1 MRRAIPLLAL
11 AMIASACS
19 SGGTDPETL
28 PTGPPSTVSAD
39 STTTT
44 IDPRPCAATT
54 VLAPQ
59 GTAGAPTIERL
70 PAASPH
76 AAAVAASQTMF
87 DCAVDVVVVDAADLD
102 RVALAAVLAVNLQ
115 APLLFGDAET
125 ADQLA
130 YELDRLAP
138 QRLWLV
144 GDAAEASAPE
154 WTSVDRIGGTDH
166 EVAAEIATMIEADE
180 DILLPV
186 DGGSDTVAIAIEAM
200 ITGRSLTPP
209 SADGSVAPVSP
220 VSGDDIVAGSG
231 ESGMVWLIDI
241 NEPAAAL
248 VAAVGAI
255 TSGGFMGLVDGTD
268 LRREVALSRD
278 LAPFAD
284 GVRMIQIVG
293 GTEDAA
299 WQAMVLLRG
308 DQLPGG
314 GFLLFPG
321 RRLIALYGNPL
332 TTSLGVLGEQDP
344 AAGLARLEAMSA
356 GYDADGTQVIPSWEL
371 IATVAAANAG
381 NDGDYSN
388 EMPLEVLTPW
398 VDFAAAN
405 GMYVLLDLQPGRA
418 TFLSQAM
425 RYEELL
431 RQPHVGL
438 ALDPEWR
445 LDPDETHGG
454 YWGAVEPAEVNEV
467 AEWLAELTRNN
478 ALPQKMLLLHQFWFD
493 MLPNRELIEATP
505 EISLVIQ
512 MDGHGVIADKMGTWQ
527 STITGWDSDLTT
539 DWSTDQFEYGWKH
552 FLDEDI
558 PGPISAAE
566 VLQLVPIPVFIS
578 IQ

>member
-1 MRRAIPLLAL
+1 MRRFIPLLAL
-11 AMIASACS
+11 ALAASSCS
-19 SGGTDPETL
+19 SGGTVPETL

-39 STTTT
+39 ATTTT

-59 GTAGAPTIERL
+59 GTAGTPTIERL
-70 PAASPH
+70 PADSPH
-76 AAAVAASQTMF
+76 VAAVAASQTMF
-87 DCAVDVVVVDAADLD
+87 DCAVDVVVVDATDVN
-102 RVALAAVLAVNLQ
+102 RIALAAVLAVNLQ
-115 APLLFGDAET
+115 APLLVGDAET
-125 ADQLA
+125 ANQLT

-144 GDAAEASAPE
+144 GESAEASAPE
-154 WTSVDRIGGTDH
+154 WTTVERIGGTDQ
-166 EVAAEIATMIEADE
+166 EIAAEIATMIEADE
-180 DILLPV
+180 DLLLPA
-186 DGGSDTVAIAIEAM
+186 GGGTDTVAIAIEAM
-200 ITGRSLTPP
+200 VTGRSLTPP
-209 SADGSVAPVSP
+209 ATDGSVVPVSP
-220 VSGDDIVAGSG
+220 VSGNDITAGSG
-231 ESGMVWLIDI
+231 ESGMVWLIDLD
-241 NEPAAAL
+241 EPEAAL

-268 LRREVALSRD
+268 LRNEVALSRD

-293 GTEDAA
+293 GTEDAG

-321 RRLIALYGNPL
+321 RRIIALYGNPL

-344 AAGLARLEAMSA
+344 AGGLARLEAMSV
-356 GYDADGTQVIPSWEL
+356 GYDADGTQVIPGWEL
-371 IATVAAANAG
+371 IATVAAANPG

-388 EMPLEVLTPW
+388 EMGLDVLTPW

-405 GMYVLLDLQPGRA
+405 GMYVLLDLQPGRE

-425 RYEELL
+425 LYEELL

-445 LDPDETHGG
+445 LGPDETHGG
-454 YWGAVEPAEVNEV
+454 YWGAVEPAEVNAV
-467 AEWLAELTRNN
+467 VEWLAELTRNN

-493 MLPNRELIEATP
+493 MIPNRELIEATP
-505 EISLVIQ
+505 EVSLVIQ
-512 MDGHGVIADKMGTWQ
+512 MDGHGEIADKMGTWQ